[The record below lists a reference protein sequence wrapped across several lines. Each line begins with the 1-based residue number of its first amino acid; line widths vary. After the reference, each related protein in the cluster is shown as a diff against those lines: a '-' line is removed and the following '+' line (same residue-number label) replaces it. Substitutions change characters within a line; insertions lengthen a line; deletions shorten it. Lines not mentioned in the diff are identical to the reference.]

1 MEDSVCDCGGGV
13 GSDEIYKESV
23 EPVLISLSDSYSEER
38 ISVCD
43 SRSSSCS
50 VYMSY

>member
-23 EPVLISLSDSYSEER
+23 EPVLISLSNLYLDEDSILDR
-38 ISVCD
+38 
-43 SRSSSCS
+43 
-50 VYMSY
+50 